1 MREFPFGQQY
11 AGMLVIFSVMVVYSI
26 TCPLVTPF
34 GESCNIPVLHFTQKN
49 RMKKKKNILF
59 FLFYEFLD
67 CALISLLFIS
77 FLQGLLYLGLK
88 HFVDRYNLYF
98 NYRAPAY
105 KYMDSGV
112 HSLAVTYA
120 MLSTFF
126 LLLSLLFF
134 SIIRLGELSFR
145 GL

>member
-34 GESCNIPVLHFTQKN
+34 GESRNIPVLHFPQKN